1 MNILDNTIMKVL
13 IYTSIYIFFLVIF
26 SPLID
31 HIFFE
36 FNEIEKKTQK
46 KIFIISEIILQIT
59 ILSLLWYLLNKNI
72 IKYMTKYISISG
84 EVLMAI
90 RMITNLALFGLQKN
104 LIDKLEYITLEHPI
118 RITK

>member
-1 MNILDNTIMKVL
+1 IL
-13 IYTSIYIFFLVIF
+13 LVVC

-36 FNEIEKKTQK
+36 FNEIEKKTK
-46 KIFIISEIILQIT
+46 KKVFIIAEIILQIT
-59 ILSLLWYLLNKNI
+59 TLSLLWYLLNKNI
-72 IKYMTKYISISG
+72 QKYMNKYISISG
-84 EVLMAI
+84 EVLTAI
-90 RMITNLALFGLQKN
+90 QMITHLALFGLQKN